1 MGDEQ
6 APGRTLAIGD
16 VHGCHRALTALL
28 GVLRPAKDDTV
39 VFLGDA
45 VDRGPSSREVVS
57 QILSLRNTCKVVF
70 IMGNHEE
77 MMRNAISGMGLFNA
91 WLCAGGEA
99 TLDSYGGSID
109 QIPPQHIRFLMT
121 GLPFWE
127 SDTEIFVHASLEP
140 NVSLKNQ
147 TSDFLRWKHLGGSER
162 PHISGKRVI
171 CGHTPQKDG
180 VPLVFPGWVCIDT
193 FAHGGMW
200 LTGLDVVSNQVYQA
214 SEDGRVRDF
223 PLSQYS

>member
-1 MGDEQ
+1 M
-6 APGRTLAIGD
+6 PGRTLAIGD
-16 VHGCHRALTALL
+16 VHGCLRALTTLL
-28 GVLRPAKDDTV
+28 GVLRPANDDTV

-45 VDRGPSSREVVS
+45 VDRGSSSREVVS
-57 QILSLRNTCKVVF
+57 QVLSLRNTCKVVF

-77 MMRNAISGMGLFNA
+77 MMRNAISGLGLFNA
-91 WLCAGGEA
+91 WLFAGGEA
-99 TLDSYGGSID
+99 TLDSYGGAIE

-121 GLPFWE
+121 ALSFWE
-127 SDTEIFVHASLEP
+127 SNTEIFVHASLEP

-180 VPLVFPGWVCIDT
+180 MPLVFPGWVCIDT